1 MGNIVKLTE
10 LMKFR
15 SNKHLINNWRSINE
29 AIIVF

>member
-15 SNKHLINNWRSINE
+15 SNKHLTNNWRSMKR
-29 AIIVF
+29 